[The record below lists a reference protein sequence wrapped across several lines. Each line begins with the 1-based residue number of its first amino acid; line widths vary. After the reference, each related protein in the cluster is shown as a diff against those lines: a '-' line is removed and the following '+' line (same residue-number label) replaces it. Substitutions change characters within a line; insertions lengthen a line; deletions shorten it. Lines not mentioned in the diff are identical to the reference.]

1 MTTPYNCGASGRK
14 PKDWRAVP
22 CAIRLISREQG
33 DPLNFLDRAL
43 PLIERGFSVI
53 PIEPRGKRPIGGFG
67 ATRRTKDVAVVE
79 GWAAQFPEANVGI
92 VADEN
97 TVILE
102 SDDALRLYDTLTV
115 GAGKHDW
122 PETLRACGSSEDRP
136 HFFFKRT
143 ERATN
148 VGNLAVPGLFE
159 ARFSNQYVVGPGST
173 HPSGAVYRWLND
185 APIVEIPGWLVSELA
200 RLAGSQKTRLDRT
213 VETIGDK
220 VPEGSRHY
228 FLMREAGKMWDGAV
242 GEDRLF
248 EALMLINQ
256 RHCAPPREA
265 EHVMQCVRDIMRREP
280 YDPGPKVLVGGT
292 VPNPPQPEEVEEWQ
306 SLSAEELTQREIPPR
321 KAILTEGEAVLFYGQ
336 SINQILAWRGVGKT
350 NFALGLAGALAAGSG
365 ILGFTANEP
374 RRVLYLDGELPL
386 SQLQERVRSFV
397 PQGHRGNVQLFS
409 PEMLASPR
417 GLNLITKKDFDS
429 LMRLVD
435 RQQTEVIFL
444 DSQATLMNG
453 DSNKSEFQEERMEVL
468 RALRWAGLCVIE
480 MHHVGKTG
488 LQRGISKNDDIL
500 DVQMYLRKPKEW
512 EPEDGLEFEVAYE
525 KIRHSAHLDS
535 NYKVR
540 LVDGVWSKLAADE
553 VALVGEMVTKGK
565 QMREIAKELKT
576 SKSRVH
582 RLYKKAL
589 AANLCTASIK
599 LESE

>member
-1 MTTPYNCGASGRK
+1 MT
-14 PKDWRAVP
+14 
-22 CAIRLISREQG
+22 
-33 DPLNFLDRAL
+33 FLDRAL

-67 ATRRTKDVAVVE
+67 ATRRTRDAAVIE

-102 SDDALRLYDTLTV
+102 SDDLQRLRDLVFNT
-115 GAGKHDW
+115 AGKDID
-122 PETLRACGSSEDRP
+122 EITLSSCGSSEDRP

-159 ARFSNQYVVGPGST
+159 ARFSNQYVVGPGSI
-173 HPSGAVYRWLND
+173 HPNGSVYRWLND
-185 APIVEIPGWLVSELA
+185 APVVEIPDWLVSELA
-200 RLAGSQKTRLDRT
+200 RLAGSQKTRLDKT

-228 FLMREAGKMWDGAV
+228 FLMREAGKMWDGKMEE
-242 GEDRLF
+242 GEMYTRL
-248 EALMLINQ
+248 EAINL
-256 RHCAPPREA
+256 RHCEPPREP
-265 EHVMQCVRDIMRREP
+265 EHVLQCVRDIMRREP

-292 VPNPPQPEEVEEWQ
+292 VTVNPPQPEEVEEWQ
-306 SLSAEELTQREIPPR
+306 SLSASELVHREIPPR
-321 KAILTEGEAVLFYGQ
+321 QPILVEGEAVLFYGQ

-350 NFALGLAGALAAGSG
+350 NFALGLAGALAAGG
-365 ILGFTANEP
+365 NILGFQARDP

-386 SQLQERVRSFV
+386 AQLQERVRAFV
-397 PQGHRGNVQLFS
+397 APEHRRNVQLFS
-409 PEMLASPR
+409 PEMLKSPR
-417 GLNLITKKDFDS
+417 GLNLVSQKDFDS
-429 LMRLVD
+429 LMRLVEK
-435 RQQTEVIFL
+435 QQTEVIFL

-453 DSNKSEFQEERMEVL
+453 DSNKSEFQEQRMDVL

-500 DVQMYLRKPKEW
+500 DVQMYLKKPKEW

-540 LVDGVWSKLAADE
+540 LVDGIWSKLAADE

>member
-1 MTTPYNCGASGRK
+1 MDTLMPT
-14 PKDWRAVP
+14 
-22 CAIRLISREQG
+22 
-33 DPLNFLDRAL
+33 NFLDRAL

-67 ATRRTKDVAVVE
+67 ATRRTRDVAVVE
-79 GWAAQFPEANVGI
+79 GWAEQFPEANVGI

-102 SDDALRLYDTLTV
+102 SDDLTRLEEIIHNATGASLGNTILAREAYTLM
-115 GAGKHDW
+115 
-122 PETLRACGSSEDRP
+122 ACGSNDMRP

-143 ERATN
+143 EKATN

-159 ARFSNQYVVGPGST
+159 ARFSNQYVVGPGSV
-173 HPSGAVYRWLND
+173 HPNGSVYRWLNS
-185 APIVEIPGWLVSELA
+185 APVVDVPDWLVSELA

-220 VPEGSRHY
+220 VPSGSRHY
-228 FLMREAGKMWDGAV
+228 FLMREAGKMWDGNLS
-242 GEDRLF
+242 EDAMVNRLGV
-248 EALMLINQ
+248 INDK
-256 RHCAPPREA
+256 HCDPPREF
-265 EHVMQCVRDIMRREP
+265 EHVVQCVRDIMRREP
-280 YDPGPKVLVGGT
+280 YDPGPKVLVGGGAANDK
-292 VPNPPQPEEVEEWQ
+292 NPPQPEEVEEWQ
-306 SLSAEELTQREIPPR
+306 SLSASELVHREIPPR
-321 KAILTEGEAVLFYGQ
+321 QPILIEGEAVLFYGQ

-350 NFALGLAGALAAGSG
+350 NFALGLAGALAAGG
-365 ILGFTANEP
+365 NILGFQARDP

-386 SQLQERVRSFV
+386 AQLQERVRAFV
-397 PQGHRGNVQLFS
+397 APEHRRNVQLFS
-409 PEMLASPR
+409 PEMLKSPR
-417 GLNLITKKDFDS
+417 GLNLVSQKDFDS
-429 LMRLVD
+429 LMRLVEK
-435 RQQTEVIFL
+435 QQTEVIFL

-453 DSNKSEFQEERMEVL
+453 DSNKSDFQEQRMDVL

-500 DVQMYLRKPKEW
+500 DVQMYLKKPKDW

>member
-1 MTTPYNCGASGRK
+1 MT
-14 PKDWRAVP
+14 
-22 CAIRLISREQG
+22 
-33 DPLNFLDRAL
+33 FLDRAL

-67 ATRRTKDVAVVE
+67 ATRRTRDVAVVE
-79 GWAAQFPEANVGI
+79 GWAEQFPDANVGI

-102 SDDALRLYDTLTV
+102 SDDLVRLTELIENATGRVIGNTVAALEARTLMS
-115 GAGKHDW
+115 
-122 PETLRACGSSEDRP
+122 CGSSGDRP

-159 ARFSNQYVVGPGST
+159 ARFSNQYVVGPGSI
-173 HPSGAVYRWLND
+173 HPSGVVYRWLNS
-185 APIVEIPGWLVSELA
+185 APVVDIPDWLVSELA

-228 FLMREAGKMWDGAV
+228 FLMREAGKMWDGKAT
-242 GEDRLF
+242 EDWMYGRLL
-248 EALMLINQ
+248 AINFQ
-256 RHCAPPREA
+256 HCEPPRED
-265 EHVMQCVRDIMRREP
+265 EHVLQCVRDIMRREP

-292 VPNPPQPEEVEEWQ
+292 VAVNPPQPEEVEEWQ
-306 SLSAEELTQREIPPR
+306 SLSANELVNREIPPR
-321 KAILTEGEAVLFYGQ
+321 QPLVKEGEAVLFYGQ

-350 NFALGLAGALAAGSG
+350 NFALGLAGAMAAGGS
-365 ILGFTANEP
+365 ILGFNVSEP

-386 SQLQERVRSFV
+386 AQLQERVKCFV
-397 PQGHRGNVQLFS
+397 SSEHRRNVQLFS
-409 PEMLASPR
+409 PEMLKSPR
-417 GLNLITKKDFDS
+417 GLNLVSQKDFDS
-429 LMRLVD
+429 LMRLVEK
-435 RQQTEVIFL
+435 QQTEVIFL

-453 DSNKSEFQEERMEVL
+453 DSNKSEFQEQRMDVL

-500 DVQMYLRKPKEW
+500 DVQMYLKKPKEW
-512 EPEDGLEFEVAYE
+512 EPEDGLEFEVVYE